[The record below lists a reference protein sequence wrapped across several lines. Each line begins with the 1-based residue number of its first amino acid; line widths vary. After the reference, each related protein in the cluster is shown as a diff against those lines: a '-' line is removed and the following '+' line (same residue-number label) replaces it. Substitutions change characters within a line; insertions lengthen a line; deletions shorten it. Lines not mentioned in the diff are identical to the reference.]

1 MWARIFCNPKKFGM
15 SFYLA
20 GENQNI
26 CTVETVITQTHND
39 LILQCLEGNRKA
51 QYALYQQYAKAMLNL
66 SYRMMQNKE
75 DAEDVLQEAF
85 FEAFDKL
92 HRFRFESTFGA
103 WLKRIVV
110 NRCIN
115 ALRRKRVQLQY
126 LDDMQ
131 VFAGIPDEVP
141 EETGLTVEQVKKAMC
156 NLPSGSR
163 TIFSLYLLEGYDHNE
178 IAEILDI
185 SVSNSKTQYMRARQ
199 RVKEIIMQQGYA
211 A

>member
-1 MWARIFCNPKKFGM
+1 M

-20 GENQNI
+20 GEYQKLRK
-26 CTVETVITQTHND
+26 VETVITQAQSD

-51 QYALYQQYAKAMLNL
+51 QFALYQQYAKAMFNL
-66 SYRMMQNKE
+66 SYRMMQNRE

-126 LDDMQ
+126 LDNME
-131 VFAGIPDEVP
+131 VFAGIPDEAH
-141 EETGLTVEQVKKAMC
+141 EETGLSVEQVKKAMTR
-156 NLPSGSR
+156 LPNGSR

-199 RVKEIIMQQGYA
+199 RVKEIMMQQEYA

>member
-1 MWARIFCNPKKFGM
+1 MSLVTTPK
-15 SFYLA
+15 SLA
-20 GENQNI
+20 CLFIWQVSTKNI
-26 CTVETVITQTHND
+26 RTVEQLITHTQRE
-39 LILQCLEGNRKA
+39 LILQCIDGNRRA

-66 SYRMMQNKE
+66 SYRMLQNRE

-103 WLKRIVV
+103 WLKRIVI

-115 ALRRKRVQLQY
+115 ALRRRKLPLQY

-131 VFAGIPDEVP
+131 AFAGIPDEAP
-141 EETGLTVEQVKKAMC
+141 EETGLSVEQVKKAMTS
-156 NLPSGSR
+156 LPSGSR